1 MVNGFEGAVTLVDV
15 VATMLEMAGLD
26 AGQTSFMDL
35 DGASLLPLLTGESA
49 EERDEAF
56 VEHLA
61 HGTDRPRAMVRQG
74 RWKLCYSHGRP
85 PELELYDLESD
96 PGEFNNLAGDP
107 AYRVEQQRLIDRVME
122 LWCDPDRLETR
133 VRNSQRSRQLIR
145 QVVGEDY
152 LF

>member
-1 MVNGFEGAVTLVDV
+1 MMS

-35 DGASLLPLLTGESA
+35 DGASLLPLLTGESVD
-49 EERDEAF
+49 ELDEAF

-61 HGTDRPRAMVRQG
+61 HGTDRPRAMLRQG

-85 PELELYDLESD
+85 PELELYDLEMD

-107 AYRVEQQRLIDRVME
+107 AYRVEQQRLTARVME
-122 LWCDPDRLETR
+122 LWGDPDRLETR
-133 VRNSQRSRQLIR
+133 VRNSQRSRLVIR
-145 QVVGEDY
+145 QVVGEGY